1 MDIILIPGYW
11 LNASSWDAVVPAL
24 EKGGHRVQAL
34 TLPGLESVDTD
45 RSAITLRDQIDHVIA
60 AVDATEGPV
69 VLVGH
74 SAGGGV
80 AAAAGDARPGQVAR
94 GVYVG
99 SEPRGTDEGGSPF
112 KAEGSD
118 VPLPDW
124 DFFDDEMVADLD
136 ADLRATIAARGV
148 PVPVHAAND
157 PLVLT
162 DERRYDVPITMVCCE
177 FPKSQYDEWLADSD
191 GGVAELAKVRDI
203 TWVEIGGGHWPQF
216 SQPEALARA
225 ILDAV
230 G

>member
-11 LNASSWDAVVPAL
+11 LNASSWDAVVPDL
-24 EKGGHRVQAL
+24 EQAGHRVRAL

-45 RSAITLRDQIDHVIA
+45 RSAVTLRDQIDHVIA
-60 AVDATEGPV
+60 EVDSATGPV

-80 AAAAGDARPGQVAR
+80 ASAAADARPDRVAR
-94 GVYVG
+94 VIYVG
-99 SEPRGTDEGGSPF
+99 SEPRGSDEGGSPF

-136 ADLRATIAARGV
+136 GALRATIEARAV
-148 PVPVHAAND
+148 PVPTRAAND

-162 DERRYDVPITMVCCE
+162 DERRYDIPITMVCCE
-177 FPKSQYDEWLADSD
+177 FPKSQYDEWLAD
-191 GGVAELAKVRDI
+191 GEEGVAELAKVHDV

-216 SQPEALARA
+216 SQPEALAGT
-225 ILDAV
+225 ILDAI